1 MNRIW
6 AGLLFLALAGPAA
19 AELPARLEIV
29 YEVQRNGFAIA
40 EITALLESGN
50 GEYRLVER
58 WRGRGIFWLLGKA
71 TRTSWGVVGKDSLR
85 PSEFSD
91 ERTGRDPAH
100 VWFDWKSNVMKSL
113 YKGKTRTEPMPPNAQ
128 DRISF
133 VLALALAPAG
143 TRALDVNLADGKGV
157 SHHIYDFLRR
167 ERVTTP
173 VGEFDALVVGRS
185 SDDQRLEIWLAA
197 ALGNMPVRMLVVEKG
212 DDRFDQFAIRIAR

>member
-6 AGLLFLALAGPAA
+6 AGFLFLALAGPAA

-29 YEVQRNGFAIA
+29 YECSATTSRSPRCRLARVGNGSTGSSSAGA
-40 EITALLESGN
+40 AGDLWLLELRAPAGAWSAG
-50 GEYRLVER
+50 RPAAER
-58 WRGRGIFWLLGKA
+58 IQRRA
-71 TRTSWGVVGKDSLR
+71 HR
-85 PSEFSD
+85 P
-91 ERTGRDPAH
+91 RPAH
-100 VWFDWKSNVMKSL
+100 VRFDWKSNVMTSL
-113 YKGKTRTEPMPPNAQ
+113 YKRKTRTEPMPPNAQ

-143 TRALDVNLADGKGV
+143 TRALDVNLADGRGV
-157 SHHIYDFLRR
+157 SHHVYDFLRR

-197 ALGNMPVRMLVVEKG
+197 ALGNMPVRILVVEKG